1 MTIRV
6 ATVLSAREWEPG
18 LVAHARDTASLRVV
32 LRAYQPADI
41 ESRSNEIDVVV
52 AGGEVAW
59 VTPSQIAGWR
69 RLGFGV
75 IGVHPAGDEPAA
87 QLLQRGGANEVVPDT
102 IDAVA
107 LVQAIRFVAPSAD
120 HEIAE
125 SRGSVIAVVGPRGA
139 PGCTEVALA
148 YASIMSGTGSTVLI
162 DADLSAPALAVRLG
176 LPARP
181 DVTDA
186 ADGVR
191 EDGSIASECLHR
203 VRSLSV
209 ITGSHRPSEG
219 TLRDSMITG
228 VIDAA
233 AAQFDHVVLDVGADF
248 GANAIIERA
257 DTVLLVVDASAVG
270 IVRAAQVTSQWM
282 GPQPQLILNR
292 VDPSSR
298 AEVVDAARRWTGLEP
313 AAVVLERR
321 QVRRTTAA
329 AKMPDRR
336 FVRAVAAVGATT

>member
-1 MTIRV
+1 VTIRV

-41 ESRSNEIDVVV
+41 ESRSHEIDVVV

-59 VTPSQIAGWR
+59 VTPTQIAGWR

-75 IGVHPAGDEPAA
+75 IGVHPAGDTPAA
-87 QLLQRGGANEVVPDT
+87 QLLERGGANEVVPDT
-102 IDAVA
+102 IDVVA
-107 LVQAIRFVAPSAD
+107 LVQAIRFVAPSAG
-120 HEIAE
+120 HEIVG
-125 SRGSVIAVVGPRGA
+125 SRGNVTAVVGPRGA

-148 YASIMSGTGSTVLI
+148 YASTLSASGATALI

-176 LPARP
+176 LPPRP

-191 EDGSIASECLHR
+191 EDGSIAPNSFHR
-203 VRSLSV
+203 IRSLSV

-219 TLRDSMITG
+219 ILRDSMLTG

-233 AAQFDHVVLDVGADF
+233 AAQFDHVVLDVGADNA
-248 GANAIIERA
+248 GASIVEQA
-257 DTVLLVVDASAVG
+257 DAVILVVDASAVG
-270 IVRAAQVTSQWM
+270 IVRAAQITSLWM
-282 GPQPQLILNR
+282 GPQPLLVLNR

-298 AEVVDAARRWTGLEP
+298 TEAVDAVRRWTGLEP

-336 FVRAVAAVGATT
+336 FVRAVAGVGAAT